1 MAVRAV
7 IFDFD
12 GVIVETEEPFYL
24 AWREVWASFG
34 QDLALSEWATCI
46 GTGLG
51 PGTFDPFRELARRT
65 GLDLDETEVRART
78 RQLAERSL
86 AKRALLPG
94 VAGWLAEA
102 DAAGLPVGIASS
114 SPRSWIDHHLARL
127 GLATRFSVV
136 ACVDDCGVTK
146 PDPAPYLL
154 ACQRLGIAPSE
165 GLAVEDSLHG
175 VKAAKSAGLAC
186 VAVPTAMTAHL
197 DLGLA
202 DLVLS
207 SLSEATLAATIERL
221 RAWGY

>member
-34 QDLALSEWATCI
+34 QDLALEEWATCI

-51 PGTFDPFRELARRT
+51 PGTFDPFSELLRRT
-65 GLDLDETEVRART
+65 GQDLDQAEIRART
-78 RQLAERSL
+78 RRVA
-86 AKRALLPG
+86 APLLDSSTLRPG
-94 VAGWLAEA
+94 VADWLGEA
-102 DAAGLPVGIASS
+102 DAAGLPVAIASS
-114 SPRSWIDHHLARL
+114 SSRSWIEEHLARL
-127 GLATRFSVV
+127 DLATRFSVV
-136 ACVDDCGVTK
+136 ACFDDCGVTK
-146 PDPAPYLL
+146 PDPASYLL
-154 ACQRLGIAPSE
+154 ACRQLGIAPTE

-186 VAVPTAMTAHL
+186 VAVPTEMTAHL

-202 DLVLS
+202 DLVLP
-207 SLSEATLAATIERL
+207 SLAEATLAGTIERFA
-221 RAWGY
+221 AWG